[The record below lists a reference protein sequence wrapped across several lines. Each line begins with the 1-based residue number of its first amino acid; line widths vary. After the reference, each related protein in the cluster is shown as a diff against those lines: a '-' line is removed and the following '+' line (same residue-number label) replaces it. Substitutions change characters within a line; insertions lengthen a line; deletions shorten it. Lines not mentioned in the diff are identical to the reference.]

1 MFYHLQQL
9 NSISSVTIRPHYLSW
24 VFLLWQFDMNRYIQA
39 KTWQDFFK
47 LNLVGIWWWC
57 LLSILIATLNISLTD
72 FFSTSDSSMKYTSN
86 YFLLVNSMLSCVV
99 PSPAYM
105 IIHLNVVYSATAS
118 PLFSNMMFCLV
129 LVWAYLDA
137 LIITCIDS
145 SAFSLPLFIWI
156 QFRWGYF
163 WMTSLQRG
171 FGREI
176 KFNLL
181 TLLTLGCMVKL
192 P

>member
-1 MFYHLQQL
+1 
-9 NSISSVTIRPHYLSW
+9 
-24 VFLLWQFDMNRYIQA
+24 MNRYIQA

-86 YFLLVNSMLSCVV
+86 SFLLVNSMLSCVV

-118 PLFSNMMFCLV
+118 PLISNMMFCLV
-129 LVWAYLDA
+129 LVWAYLEA